1 LGDAEADNS
10 RTLRAEKRKQ
20 LEVEKL
26 KAEVRQLQEQLQARK
41 QAVARKALSN
51 FERRAGEE
59 ETTIV
64 EEQQEHEEEHEEDEL
79 ASEAEDEEADQEY
92 LAED

>member
-1 LGDAEADNS
+1 MGEAEADNP

-51 FERRAGEE
+51 FERRAGAEE
-59 ETTIV
+59 PTI
-64 EEQQEHEEEHEEDEL
+64 EEDEQQEEEEEEHEEDEL
-79 ASEAEDEEADQEY
+79 ASEDEADQEY